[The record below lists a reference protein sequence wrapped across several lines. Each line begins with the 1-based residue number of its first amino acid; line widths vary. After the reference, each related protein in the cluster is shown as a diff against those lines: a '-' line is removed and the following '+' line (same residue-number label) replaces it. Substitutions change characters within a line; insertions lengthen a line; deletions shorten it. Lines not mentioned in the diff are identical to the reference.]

1 MKDQLTLELKQLK
14 AQERNRILIISGLMV
29 AGAATGFLIS
39 RKMKARMAYQILSGV
54 GASFAFGLPYLL
66 ITRKNSLARREKIKV
81 NTEALNVLNAPVK
94 SVDVKDIPK
103 EVRDTATQLQQNLK
117 NFKPF

>member
-1 MKDQLTLELKQLK
+1 MKEQLEAELKSLK

-39 RKMKARMAYQILSGV
+39 RKMKARTVYQILSTV

-66 ITRKNSLARREKIKV
+66 ATNKKSKERKEKIKV
-81 NTEALNVLNAPVK
+81 SGTALNLLNSPVK
-94 SVDVKDIPK
+94 
-103 EVRDTATQLQQNLK
+103 ATQTQPTAEELK
-117 NFKPF
+117 NIQQTLKIGGLIK